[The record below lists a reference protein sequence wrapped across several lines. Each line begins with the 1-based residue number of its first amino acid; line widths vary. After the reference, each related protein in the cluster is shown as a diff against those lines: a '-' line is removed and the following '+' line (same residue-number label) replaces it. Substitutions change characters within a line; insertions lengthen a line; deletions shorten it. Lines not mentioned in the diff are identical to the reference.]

1 MTIFARRPALRWLVP
16 LLAVVLLGTAGSV
29 VAAISANARD
39 SLPPRTASQLLVD
52 VQKARLEGLSGTVVQ
67 TADLGLPELPGP
79 AGQNSPNFTSLV
91 SGSHTLRVWYAGPE
105 QARIAL
111 LGQLGESDVLRNGS
125 DVWVW
130 SSHDNTAKHMTAPA
144 HAAGNAAGNPAAT
157 APEDQ
162 AVTPQQAAQKALDA
176 ITPTT
181 AVSTD
186 PTAEVAGRPAYQLV
200 LEPKDPA
207 TLVGKV
213 TIAMDGATHIPTR
226 VQVFAAGGSK
236 PSFEVGFT
244 SFDPTT
250 PSVSVF
256 EFNPPPGATVTEGLM
271 GQGATA
277 KGDAPAGT
285 DESRADRPDVVGSGW
300 SSVVTTTLPHAPSA
314 PPNTS
319 GDSGDSEG
327 SRPLSIDSIV
337 KSLPAVS
344 GAWGSGHLLRGT
356 LFSVVVTHDGRVAAG
371 AVEPERLY
379 AVLAAQ

>member
-1 MTIFARRPALRWLVP
+1 
-16 LLAVVLLGTAGSV
+16 
-29 VAAISANARD
+29 
-39 SLPPRTASQLLVD
+39 
-52 VQKARLEGLSGTVVQ
+52 
-67 TADLGLPELPGP
+67 
-79 AGQNSPNFTSLV
+79 
-91 SGSHTLRVWYAGPE
+91 
-105 QARIAL
+105 
-111 LGQLGESDVLRNGS
+111 
-125 DVWVW
+125 
-130 SSHDNTAKHMTAPA
+130 
-144 HAAGNAAGNPAAT
+144 
-157 APEDQ
+157 
-162 AVTPQQAAQKALDA
+162 
-176 ITPTT
+176 
-181 AVSTD
+181 
-186 PTAEVAGRPAYQLV
+186 
-200 LEPKDPA
+200 
-207 TLVGKV
+207 V

-250 PSVSVF
+250 PSASVF